1 MTNEEAVLRDELE
14 KKSKKYYL
22 DENEIYKIDLILE
35 SEGSDRYVER
45 YSGNKKEII
54 DYYLKNK
61 DRIGEEIVVDEEGNS
76 HIRHTFFAINDSRGF
91 NVTGDM
97 LVEAR
102 ASEQNYSEM
111 EKAKSRLFSKIKK
124 VAPKFKKRQKQQSK
138 ERELER

>member
-35 SEGSDRYVER
+35 SEGGDRYVER

-76 HIRHTFFAINDSRGF
+76 HIRHTFFRH
-91 NVTGDM
+91 
-97 LVEAR
+97 
-102 ASEQNYSEM
+102 
-111 EKAKSRLFSKIKK
+111 
-124 VAPKFKKRQKQQSK
+124 KRQ
-138 ERELER
+138 